1 MLEKYAIF
9 EKQVNETMTNIKG
22 TIKTTHDKMIQQV
35 ESKVNSKE
43 IVGAIQKL
51 QSKGNDID
59 VFTKLVG

>member
-1 MLEKYAIF
+1 
-9 EKQVNETMTNIKG
+9 MTNIKG